1 MKIFLKIRNFLNLGW
16 EVSWRRCAT
25 ERTKAGTEG
34 ASKVSRETLLKEPCE
49 IRSWFDAF
57 DRGWRNILA
66 RTDST
71 ASLAISQLF

>member
-1 MKIFLKIRNFLNLGW
+1 MKLFLKIRKFQNLDWG
-16 EVSWRRCAT
+16 VSWRCCAT
-25 ERTKAGTEG
+25 ERTKAGTEE

-66 RTDST
+66 RTDSI